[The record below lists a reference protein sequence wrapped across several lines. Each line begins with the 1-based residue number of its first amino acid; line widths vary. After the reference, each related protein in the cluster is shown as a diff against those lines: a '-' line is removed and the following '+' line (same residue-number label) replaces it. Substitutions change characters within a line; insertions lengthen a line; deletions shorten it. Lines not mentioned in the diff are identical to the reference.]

1 LVEEQDATLGEQAIL
16 WFGLAVVGV
25 GVVAWLLFSR
35 YVRKDQ
41 QAVRSGNGF
50 FLYVA
55 CVILFSLGALAAGIF
70 SAAAGR

>member
-1 LVEEQDATLGEQAIL
+1 MDRKTLGEQAVV
-16 WFGLAVVGV
+16 WFLLAATGII
-25 GVVAWLLFSR
+25 VAGWLLFSR

-50 FLYVA
+50 FLFTA
-55 CVILFSLGALAAGIF
+55 CVLLFALGALAAGLF